1 LTSPDPQT
9 TDAEATRLPD
19 LNLSEL
25 HRRMA
30 RLVQQSPE
38 EAGSLRAFLELVA
51 SLVNAGAAVF
61 FSAGQQALE
70 EKDGIY
76 SRQALAW
83 STDLKSEIR
92 TCAAGAVKRNAS
104 GFTRL
109 SRFPQAMVIS
119 APVCSDR
126 DADGCLCV
134 VVLTADQAV
143 APFLAIVQLLG
154 AYLGLWRRTGRDP
167 QPENREDVTVRLAT
181 LMARLMAQDDR
192 RQAELVLVNDL
203 KAALG
208 CETVMLATAA
218 RGRSLR
224 LAAVSDLTAVDT
236 RAEYAAAARSVFDE
250 CVLQQAVLCWP
261 EKVAPD
267 SIASPICGRLVGIL
281 NARSGV
287 CLPLTD
293 TAGRLWGACLFVWSE
308 KPDSRIFTSR
318 VMSTA
323 AEMLAGGLAALTRRV
338 GRRWKPVGIGGAG
351 EQYRRIFF
359 AVLLAAA
366 LTGIALVPVTYQVKA
381 TCSVTP
387 VVTRVVSAP
396 FDGILEAVLQ
406 KPGTVVKAGE
416 SLARMDGR
424 VIDLELRTLSAELQ
438 KARKM
443 RDVHLASGNT
453 AAAQIAVL
461 ESERLEQ
468 KIKLQQR
475 RRQQLDIVSPI
486 DGIVLTGRL
495 EHVEGSPVRKG
506 QFLFEISPLK
516 NMLVEV
522 AILQEDISYVQP
534 GMPVRVVFDAY
545 PHRRW
550 ESAIQAVLPRSE
562 VREGRSV
569 FVGQVAFANPEGRL
583 RPGMRG
589 RAAIAT
595 RPRSLLWIYFHR
607 PWYALLAATAL

>member
-1 LTSPDPQT
+1 MTRSDPQT
-9 TDAEATRLPD
+9 PDAETIRLPD
-19 LNLSEL
+19 LKLSEL

-30 RLVQQSPE
+30 RLVRKSPE
-38 EAGSLRAFLELVA
+38 EADSLRAFLELTA
-51 SLVNAGAAVF
+51 RLVNAGAAVF
-61 FSAGQQALE
+61 FSAGKQALAE
-70 EKDGIY
+70 RDGIY

-83 STDLKSEIR
+83 SPDLKDEIR
-92 TCAAGAVKRNAS
+92 GCAAGAVGRNAS

-109 SRFPQAMVIS
+109 SRFPQAVVIS

-126 DADGCLCV
+126 DVDGCLCV

-143 APFLAIVQLLG
+143 EPFLAIVQLLG
-154 AYLGLWRRTGRDP
+154 AYLGLWRRTGRDH
-167 QPENREDVTVRLAT
+167 PENRQDVTVRLAAM
-181 LMARLMAQDDR
+181 MASMMAQDDR
-192 RQAELVLVNDL
+192 RRAELVLVNDL

-208 CETVMLATAA
+208 CETVMLATAD
-218 RGRSLR
+218 RGRGLR
-224 LAAVSDLTAVDT
+224 FAAVSDLTAVDT
-236 RAEYAAAARSVFDE
+236 RAEYAAAARNVFDE
-250 CVLQQAVLCWP
+250 CALQQAVLCWP

-293 TAGRLWGACLFVWSE
+293 AAGRLRGACLLVWAE
-308 KPDSRIFTSR
+308 KPDSRIFNSR
-318 VMSTA
+318 VMGTA
-323 AEMLAGGLAALTRRV
+323 AEMLAGGLAALVHRV
-338 GRRWKPVGIGGAG
+338 GRRWKPAGVGRAGGKKG
-351 EQYRRIFF
+351 GTFF
-359 AVLLAAA
+359 AVLLAAILA
-366 LTGIALVPVTYQVKA
+366 GIALVPVTYRVKA
-381 TCSVTP
+381 ACSVTP
-387 VVTRVVSAP
+387 VVTRVISAP
-396 FDGILEAVLQ
+396 FDGILQAVLQ
-406 KPGTVVKAGE
+406 KPGTVVKKGE

-443 RDVHLASGNT
+443 RDVHLAAGNT

-495 EHVEGSPVRKG
+495 ENVEGSPVRKG
-506 QFLFEISPLK
+506 QLLFEVSPLQ

-522 AILQEDISYVQP
+522 AISQEDISYVQP

-545 PHRRW
+545 PHRSW
-550 ESAIQAVLPRSE
+550 KSVLQAVLPRSE

-569 FVGQVAFANPEGRL
+569 FVGQMTFANPEGRL

-595 RPRSLLWIYFHR
+595 RPRSLAWIYFHR
-607 PWYALLAATAL
+607 PWYALLTAMAL

>member
-1 LTSPDPQT
+1 MTRSEPQT
-9 TDAEATRLPD
+9 PDAEAIRLPD
-19 LNLSEL
+19 LDLSEL

-30 RLVQQSPE
+30 RLVRRFPE
-38 EAGSLRAFLELVA
+38 EAGSLRAFLELTA

-61 FSAGQQALE
+61 FSIGQQALE
-70 EKDGIY
+70 ESEGIY

-83 STDLKSEIR
+83 STDLKAEIIG
-92 TCAAGAVKRNAS
+92 CAAGAVKRNAS

-109 SRFPQAMVIS
+109 ARLPQAMVIS
-119 APVCSDR
+119 APVCSGR
-126 DADGCLCV
+126 EVDGCLCV

-143 APFLAIVQLLG
+143 EPFMAIVQLLG
-154 AYLGLWRRTGRDP
+154 AYLGLWRRTGGEP
-167 QPENREDVTVRLAT
+167 QPEGREDVTVRLAAI
-181 LMARLMAQDDR
+181 MARLMAQDDR
-192 RQAELVLVNDL
+192 RRAELVLVNDL

-218 RGRSLR
+218 RDRGLR
-224 LAAVSDLTAVDT
+224 LAAVSDLTVVDT
-236 RAEYAAAARSVFDE
+236 RAEYAAVARSLFDE
-250 CVLQQAVLCWP
+250 CALQQAVLCWP
-261 EKVAPD
+261 EKAAPD

-293 TAGRLWGACLFVWSE
+293 AAGRLRGACLFVWSG
-308 KPDSRIFTSR
+308 KPDSRIFHSR
-318 VMSTA
+318 AMGTA
-323 AEMLAGGLAALTRRV
+323 AEMLAGGLAALERRV
-338 GRRWKPVGIGGAG
+338 GRRWKPAGTGGAG
-351 EQYRRIFF
+351 KKNSGVLL
-359 AVLLAAA
+359 AVLLAAVLA
-366 LTGIALVPVTYQVKA
+366 GIALVPVTYRVKA

-396 FDGILEAVLQ
+396 FDGILQAVLQ
-406 KPGTVVKAGE
+406 KPGTVVRAEE

-443 RDVHLASGNT
+443 RDVHLATGNT

-468 KIKLQQR
+468 KIKLQRR

-486 DGIVLTGRL
+486 DGVVLTGRL
-495 EHVEGSPVRKG
+495 ENVEGSPVRKG
-506 QFLFEISPLK
+506 QLLFEISPLK

-522 AILQEDISYVQP
+522 AIPQEDISYVQP

-550 ESAIQAVLPRSE
+550 KSALKTVLPRSE
-562 VREGRSV
+562 VRGGRSV
-569 FVGQVAFANPEGRL
+569 FVGQVAFANPQGRL

-595 RPRSLLWIYFHR
+595 RPSSLAWIYFHR
-607 PWYALLAATAL
+607 PWYALLTAMAF